1 MSSTAIA
8 TLIKMMETLP
18 EPTQHNVVEHLRD
31 YIEYLQDELQW
42 DVTFKKTQS
51 QLKTAAQRASQEI
64 AKGNAKPMD
73 IDQL

>member
-31 YIEYLQDELQW
+31 YMEDLQDELQW
-42 DVTFKKTQS
+42 DTTFKKTQS
-51 QLKTAAQRASQEI
+51 QLKTAAQKARQEI
-64 AKGNAKPMD
+64 AK
-73 IDQL
+73 

>member
-18 EPTQHNVVEHLRD
+18 EPTQHNVVEHLCD
-31 YIEYLQDELQW
+31 YIEDLQDELKW
-42 DVTFKKTQS
+42 DATFKKTQS
-51 QLKTAAQRASQEI
+51 QLKTAAQQARQEI

-73 IDQL
+73 IDRL